1 MRSSVLVQERLVQK
15 TSSGTAGV
23 YLVSQFI
30 EPRSHHMPPF
40 WSMALRGVCYKNV
53 AIKAFVPEKMKILHS
68 AIYATGI
75 D

>member
-1 MRSSVLVQERLVQK
+1 MS
-15 TSSGTAGV
+15 
-23 YLVSQFI
+23 
-30 EPRSHHMPPF
+30 PF
-40 WSMALRGVCYKNV
+40 WSMVLRCVCYKNV

>member
-1 MRSSVLVQERLVQK
+1 
-15 TSSGTAGV
+15 SGTAGV